1 MNQTMRP
8 YKFSAKLPVL
18 PQQPN
23 AAAIEPRQAPQTFRA
38 ISEPPKSNCLNNSQ
52 HPMAPAR
59 RFSSDVTRRF
69 FGAIN
74 GLIDR
79 MACSSP
85 AKS

>member
-1 MNQTMRP
+1 MNQTMRSH
-8 YKFSAKLPVL
+8 KISAKLPVL
-18 PQQPN
+18 PQQSKP
-23 AAAIEPRQAPQTFRA
+23 AAIEPGQAPQTFHT
-38 ISEPPKSNCLNNSQ
+38 ISEPPKSNYLNKSQ
-52 HPMAPAR
+52 QRMVPAR
-59 RFSSDVTRRF
+59 RFSSDVPRRF